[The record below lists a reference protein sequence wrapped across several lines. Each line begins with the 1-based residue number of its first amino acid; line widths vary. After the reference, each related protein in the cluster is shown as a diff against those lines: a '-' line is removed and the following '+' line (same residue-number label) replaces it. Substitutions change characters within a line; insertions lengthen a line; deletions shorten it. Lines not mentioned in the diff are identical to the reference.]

1 MFYDVDQI
9 ANEPNAIGVFA
20 TGDCLIQGIIMAP
33 YFKDYF
39 PASVSLREKLS
50 VYIFFFSQD
59 RPLPNLQLFAEILYF
74 LFGHLLD
81 LLGSRL

>member
-1 MFYDVDQI
+1 MFHDVDQI
-9 ANEPNAIGVFA
+9 AKEPNAIGVFA

-39 PASVSLREKLS
+39 PASGSLKEKLS
-50 VYIFFFSQD
+50 VYIIFSQD